1 MPNML
6 VRRTEDGQHKAA
18 DAQLMLDRHIRAN
31 WTAVTRGS
39 KARPSAHVVV
49 VRYVVQAMLAVE
61 WFPYRRLLPPW
72 TTMFPRACR
81 RPSMLAQKT
90 EHTSARASV
99 GGGRQTVG
107 ELPSYHGTAG

>member
-31 WTAVTRGS
+31 WTAVTGGS

-61 WFPYRRLLPPW
+61 WFPYRRLLPPLDNHVPASVQE
-72 TTMFPRACR
+72 TKHVGAEDGAHIGASRCR
-81 RPSMLAQKT
+81 RW
-90 EHTSARASV
+90 
-99 GGGRQTVG
+99 
-107 ELPSYHGTAG
+107 